1 MRHLVFDI
9 ETDDLKATKI
19 WCICAVDED
28 THEEFVFGPDELEE
42 GYAFL
47 HAADKLVG
55 HNIIGFDIPIV
66 EKFSGLSF
74 KDIKLVDTLVL
85 SRLFNPVRE
94 GGHGLERWG
103 YVLGDHK
110 IDFHEYTVFSQEML
124 DYCMQD
130 VRLNLKVFN
139 ALKRE
144 SKGFSAESVHIE
156 METFKIICAQRDTGF
171 MLDIPAAEKLLAEL
185 NSNMADIVDQV
196 HTRFVPKKESLLI
209 TPLFNKGGALS
220 KSGRLKDGKR
230 VRLTDF
236 EYNELEE
243 GNNKIKRRNEKSN
256 STLGI
261 NSTVCIYRNI
271 ITEFKLGSRK
281 QIGEYLIDF
290 GWKPKVFTPTGQPQV
305 DEKIL
310 SRVKDIPEA
319 GMIATYLMY
328 QKRIAQVESWLEKC
342 EDDSR
347 VHGFVNS
354 NGTITGRMT
363 HNSPNLAQVP
373 NSNSP
378 YGKECRA
385 CWTVPQGRKL
395 VGIDASGLELR
406 MLAHYLNDE
415 VYTNEILNG
424 DIHTA
429 NQKLAGLESRNQAK
443 TFIYA
448 LLYGAGDA
456 KLGSVA
462 GGGRSIG
469 ARLRK
474 SFFDNLPAFLSLK
487 DRVAREAKRGFVKAL
502 DGRKV
507 FVRSEHAALNSLLQS
522 AGSLVMKKALIIFND
537 KIKDLSAN
545 FVMNVHD
552 EWQLEVDETI
562 ADTVGTLG
570 VESIIEAGNAFN
582 LNCPLDGEYNVG
594 SNWSET
600 H

>member
-1 MRHLVFDI
+1 MRSLYLAQINYKKVIHS
-9 ETDDLKATKI
+9 
-19 WCICAVDED
+19 
-28 THEEFVFGPDELEE
+28 
-42 GYAFL
+42 Y
-47 HAADKLVG
+47 
-55 HNIIGFDIPIV
+55 
-66 EKFSGLSF
+66 
-74 KDIKLVDTLVL
+74 
-85 SRLFNPVRE
+85 
-94 GGHGLERWG
+94 

-130 VRLNLKVFN
+130 VRLNLKVFK

-144 SKGFSAESVHIE
+144 SKGFSPESVQIE
-156 METFKIICAQRDTGF
+156 METFKIICAQRDKGF

-185 NSNMADIVDQV
+185 NGKMADIVDQV
-196 HTRFVPKKESLLI
+196 HTRFVPKSESI
-209 TPLFNKGGALS
+209 HIAPLFNKGGDMS
-220 KSGRLKDGKR
+220 KSGRLDDGKR

-236 EYNELEE
+236 EYSELAEHVSK
-243 GNNKIKRRNEKSN
+243 NPNKVV
-256 STLGI
+256 G
-261 NSTVCIYRNI
+261 IYRNI
-271 ITEFKLGSRK
+271 VTEFKLGSRK

-385 CWTVPQGRKL
+385 CWTVPKGSKL

-462 GGGRSIG
+462 GGSRQVGS
-469 ARLRK
+469 RLRQ
-474 SFFDNLPAFLSLK
+474 SFFDNLPSFKALK
-487 DRVAREAKRGFVKAL
+487 DRVAREATKGFVKGL

-522 AGSLVMKKALIIFND
+522 AGSLVMKKAVIIFNE
-537 KIKDLSAN
+537 KIKNLPAD

-552 EWQLEVDETI
+552 EWQLETEAMS
-562 ADTVGTLG
+562 ADTVGNLG
-570 VESIIEAGNAFN
+570 IESIIEAGLAFN

>member
-1 MRHLVFDI
+1 LRQLIFDI
-9 ETDDLKATKI
+9 ETDDLKATKV
-19 WCICAVDED
+19 WCICAIDID
-28 THEEFVFGPDELEE
+28 TDEEFVFGPDKLQE
-42 GYAFL
+42 GYTFL
-47 HAADKLVG
+47 HSADKLVG
-55 HNIIGFDIPIV
+55 HNIIGFDIPMV

-130 VRLNLKVFN
+130 VRLNLKVFK

-144 SKGFSAESVHIE
+144 SKGFSPESVQIE
-156 METFKIICAQRDTGF
+156 METFKIICAQRDKGF

-185 NSNMADIVDQV
+185 NGKMADIVDQV
-196 HTRFVPKKESLLI
+196 HTRFVPKSESIHI
-209 TPLFNKGGALS
+209 TALFNKGGDMS
-220 KSGRLKDGKR
+220 KSGRLDDGKR

-236 EYNELEE
+236 EYNELAAHV
-243 GNNKIKRRNEKSN
+243 NKNPD
-256 STLGI
+256 
-261 NSTVCIYRNI
+261 TVVGIYRNI

-385 CWTVPQGRKL
+385 CWTVPKGSKL
-395 VGIDASGLELR
+395 VGIEASGLEIR
-406 MLAHYLNDE
+406 MVTHYLNDE
-415 VYTNEILNG
+415 VYKKEI
-424 DIHTA
+424 
-429 NQKLAGLESRNQAK
+429 S
-443 TFIYA
+443 
-448 LLYGAGDA
+448 
-456 KLGSVA
+456 
-462 GGGRSIG
+462 
-469 ARLRK
+469 
-474 SFFDNLPAFLSLK
+474 
-487 DRVAREAKRGFVKAL
+487 
-502 DGRKV
+502 
-507 FVRSEHAALNSLLQS
+507 
-522 AGSLVMKKALIIFND
+522 
-537 KIKDLSAN
+537 
-545 FVMNVHD
+545 
-552 EWQLEVDETI
+552 
-562 ADTVGTLG
+562 
-570 VESIIEAGNAFN
+570 
-582 LNCPLDGEYNVG
+582 
-594 SNWSET
+594 
-600 H
+600 

>member
-1 MRHLVFDI
+1 MKRELVFDI
-9 ETDDLKATKI
+9 ETDGLVSTRV
-19 WCICAVDED
+19 WCICAIDINTGQEY
-28 THEEFVFGPDELEE
+28 TFGPDELQE

-55 HNIIGFDIPIV
+55 HNIIGFDIPVV
-66 EKFSGLSF
+66 EKFSGLSLQH
-74 KDIKLVDTLVL
+74 IKLVDTLVL

-94 GGHGLERWG
+94 GNHGLERWG

-110 IDFHEYTVFSQEML
+110 IDFDEYDTYSQEML

-144 SKGFSAESVHIE
+144 SKGFSPESVHIE
-156 METFKIICAQRDTGF
+156 METFKIICTQRETGF
-171 MLDIPAAEKLLAEL
+171 MLDIPKAEKLLSEL
-185 NSNMADIVDQV
+185 NGKMAEAEDKV
-196 HTRFVPKKESLLI
+196 HARFVPKSERIFI
-209 TPLFNKGGALS
+209 TALYNKDNALS
-220 KSGRLKDGKR
+220 KKGRLKDGR
-230 VRLTDF
+230 GTRLTDS
-236 EYNELEE
+236 EYIE
-243 GNNKIKRRNEKSN
+243 IEKSVKAG
-256 STLGI
+256 SLGI
-261 NSTVCIYRNI
+261 YRDI
-271 ITEFKLGSRK
+271 IRKDFNLGSRK
-281 QIGEYLIDF
+281 QIGEYLIYF
-290 GWKPKVFTPTGQPQV
+290 GWKPKAFTPTGQPQV

-319 GMIATYLMY
+319 GMIADYLMY
-328 QKRIAQVESWLEKC
+328 QKRIAQIMSWLDKC

-347 VHGFVNS
+347 VRGFINS

-373 NSNSP
+373 NSKSP
-378 YGKECRA
+378 YGTECRA
-385 CWTVPQGRKL
+385 CWIVPKDRKL

-415 VYTNEILNG
+415 GYTNEILNG

-462 GGGRSIG
+462 GGSRSVG
-469 ARLRK
+469 KRLRK
-474 SFFDNLPAFLSLK
+474 SFFDNPPAFKALK
-487 DRVAREAKRGFVKAL
+487 NSVAREATRGFVKGL

-522 AGSLVMKKALIIFND
+522 AGSLVMKKAVILFND
-537 KIKDLSAN
+537 KLKGVAAD

-552 EWQLEVDETI
+552 EWQVE
-562 ADTVGTLG
+562 ADTEQAALVGQLG
-570 VESIIEAGNAFN
+570 IESIIEAGVAFN

-594 SNWSET
+594 NNWSET

>member
-1 MRHLVFDI
+1 LRQLIFDI
-9 ETDDLKATKI
+9 ETDDLKATKV
-19 WCICAVDED
+19 WCICAIDID
-28 THEEFVFGPDELEE
+28 TNEEFVFGPDKLQE
-42 GYAFL
+42 GYTFL
-47 HAADKLVG
+47 HTADKLVG
-55 HNIIGFDIPIV
+55 HNIIGFDVPMV

-74 KDIKLVDTLVL
+74 KGTKLVDTLVL

-130 VRLNLKVFN
+130 VRLNLKVFK

-144 SKGFSAESVHIE
+144 SKGFSPESVQIE
-156 METFKIICAQRDTGF
+156 METFKIICAQRDKGF

-185 NSNMADIVDQV
+185 NGKMADIVDQV
-196 HTRFVPKKESLLI
+196 HTRFVPKSESI
-209 TPLFNKGGALS
+209 HIAPLFNKGGDIS
-220 KSGRLKDGKR
+220 KSGRLDDGKR

-236 EYNELEE
+236 EYSELAEHVSK
-243 GNNKIKRRNEKSN
+243 NPNKVV
-256 STLGI
+256 G
-261 NSTVCIYRNI
+261 IYRNI
-271 ITEFKLGSRK
+271 VTEFKLGSRK

-385 CWTVPQGRKL
+385 CWTVPKGSKL

-462 GGGRSIG
+462 GGSRQVGS
-469 ARLRK
+469 RLRQ
-474 SFFDNLPAFLSLK
+474 SFFDNLPSFKALK
-487 DRVAREAKRGFVKAL
+487 DRVAREATKGFVKGL

-522 AGSLVMKKALIIFND
+522 AGSLVMKKAVIIFNE
-537 KIKDLSAN
+537 KIKDLPAD

-552 EWQLEVDETI
+552 EWQLETE
-562 ADTVGTLG
+562 AMSAGTVGSLG
-570 VESIIEAGNAFN
+570 VEAIIEAGLAFN

>member
-1 MRHLVFDI
+1 LKRELVFDI
-9 ETDDLKATKI
+9 ETDGLVSTCV
-19 WCICAVDED
+19 WCICAIDIN
-28 THEEFVFGPDELEE
+28 TGEEFTFGPDELKE

-47 HAADKLVG
+47 HSADKLVG
-55 HNIIGFDIPIV
+55 HNIIGFDIPVV
-66 EKFSGLSF
+66 EKFSRLSLQH
-74 KDIKLVDTLVL
+74 IKLVDTLVL

-103 YVLGDHK
+103 YALGDHK
-110 IDFHEYTVFSQEML
+110 IDFHEYDVYSQEML

-144 SKGFSAESVHIE
+144 SKGFSPESVHIE
-156 METFKIICAQRDTGF
+156 METFKIICTQRETGF
-171 MLDIPAAEKLLAEL
+171 MLDIPKAEKLLSEL
-185 NSNMADIVDQV
+185 NGKMAEAVDKV
-196 HTRFVPKKESLLI
+196 HTRFVPKSERILI
-209 TPLFNKGGALS
+209 TALYNKDNALS
-220 KSGRLKDGKR
+220 KTGRLKDGKGT
-230 VRLTDF
+230 RLTDS
-236 EYNELEE
+236 EYSE
-243 GNNKIKRRNEKSN
+243 IEKSVKAGN
-256 STLGI
+256 LGI
-261 NSTVCIYRNI
+261 HRDI
-271 ITEFKLGSRK
+271 ITDFNLGSRK

-290 GWKPKVFTPTGQPQV
+290 GWKPKAFTPTGQPQV

-319 GMIATYLMY
+319 GMIADYLMY
-328 QKRIAQVESWLEKC
+328 QKRIAQVMSWLEKC

-347 VHGFVNS
+347 VRGFINS

-373 NSNSP
+373 NSKSP
-378 YGKECRA
+378 YGMECRA
-385 CWTVPQGRKL
+385 CWTVPKERKL

-415 VYTNEILNG
+415 GYTNEILNG

-429 NQKLAGLESRNQAK
+429 NQKLAGLESRDQAK

-462 GGGRSIG
+462 GGSRSVG
-469 ARLRK
+469 KRLRK
-474 SFFDNLPAFLSLK
+474 SFFDNLPAFKALK
-487 DRVAREAKRGFVKAL
+487 NSVAREATRGFVKGL

-522 AGSLVMKKALIIFND
+522 AGSLVMKKAVILFND
-537 KIKDLSAN
+537 KLKGVAAD

-552 EWQLEVDETI
+552 EWQVE
-562 ADTVGTLG
+562 ADTEQAALVGQLG
-570 VESIIEAGNAFN
+570 IESIIEAGVAFN

-594 SNWSET
+594 NNWSET